1 MLLFFPWFPSDN
13 HLVEELKEKG
23 IHAQAIGNAVK
34 DGTIA
39 PASRSGFEA
48 ARKLFKTSVKTPS
61 FITAPEEMPNFG
73 KISLMKNQEGIY
85 LAYLTDP
92 AAIAKVLPAPLK
104 PFSVPVVTVSVCH
117 VKEPTFADDYYEA
130 ILGVY
135 CTYGTQLGLYPIGL
149 VLGEPV
155 QKWQFSVDVTMDQFQ
170 RNWDLNL

>member
-1 MLLFFPWFPSDN
+1 MAYALKEIKKDGVVLERLNDKINVEVAADAVVLSLGFRPDN

-61 FITAPEEMPNFG
+61 FITAP
-73 KISLMKNQEGIY
+73 
-85 LAYLTDP
+85 D
-92 AAIAKVLPAPLK
+92 
-104 PFSVPVVTVSVCH
+104 
-117 VKEPTFADDYYEA
+117 
-130 ILGVY
+130 
-135 CTYGTQLGLYPIGL
+135 LY
-149 VLGEPV
+149 LGEPV